1 MYVCTYICVCMYV
14 CVCEYFVSY
23 NALGEHGEEQ
33 ADALITVEASL
44 VIFYLADGGVVQVR
58 VLQMPIKIQR

>member
-1 MYVCTYICVCMYV
+1 MYVCMYV
-14 CVCEYFVSY
+14 CMCEYFVSY
-23 NALGEHGEEQ
+23 NALREHGEEQ
-33 ADALITVEASL
+33 ADALIAVEASL